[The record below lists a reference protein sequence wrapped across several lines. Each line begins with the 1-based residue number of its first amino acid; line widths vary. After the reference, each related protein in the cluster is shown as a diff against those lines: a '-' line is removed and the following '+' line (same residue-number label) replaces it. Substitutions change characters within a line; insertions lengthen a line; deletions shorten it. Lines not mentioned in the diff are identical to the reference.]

1 VTHDG
6 GEGDTGCQSVDEENE
21 NSDNALTGGEDDTE
35 DVMSE
40 VMSIPDSETLKDIS
54 EALYDDVK
62 AEYVNELDDKAHD
75 TLHAAIHY
83 ISVFYQV
90 VRQREKDEPSGV
102 RGRQEIRE
110 KLEEIEE
117 DVKKLEKQ
125 LEDSDGDMRE
135 MVLAKVLNEY
145 QMALDVLYW
154 VLGEVDDL

>member
-1 VTHDG
+1 M
-6 GEGDTGCQSVDEENE
+6 SDE
-21 NSDNALTGGEDDTE
+21 GGEDDTE

-90 VRQREKDEPSGV
+90 VRQREKHGEGGV
-102 RGRQEIRE
+102 RGRQEIGEVYETAEDLDEALGRE
-110 KLEEIEE
+110 ISTLEA
-117 DVKKLEKQ
+117 EKEAAQ
-125 LEDSDGDMRE
+125 
-135 MVLAKVLNEY
+135 VPTP
-145 QMALDVLYW
+145 ALTRTISILKGVRRR
-154 VLGEVDDL
+154 VLGEDGDL

>member
-1 VTHDG
+1 MTSDG
-6 GEGDTGCQSVDEENE
+6 GEDDTGDTVYDGDEPVAIRDE
-21 NSDNALTGGEDDTE
+21 DGDGEDDTE

-90 VRQREKDEPSGV
+90 VRQREKHGEGGV
-102 RGRQEIRE
+102 RGRQEIEE
-110 KLEEIEE
+110 KREEIEE
-117 DVKKLEKQ
+117 KILEEPNPTRSSQYAARLAAKQ
-125 LEDSDGDMRE
+125 GCLE
-135 MVLAKVLNEY
+135 
-145 QMALDVLYW
+145 W

>member
-1 VTHDG
+1 VTD
-6 GEGDTGCQSVDEENE
+6 DV
-21 NSDNALTGGEDDTE
+21 GEDDGTE

-62 AEYVNELDDKAHD
+62 AEYVNELDNQAHD

-90 VRQREKDEPSGV
+90 VRQREKNGV
-102 RGRQEIRE
+102 RGRQEIKRRRE
-110 KLEEIEE
+110 KANIRINNLYKTDAKIEREDIIEE
-117 DVKKLEKQ
+117 T
-125 LEDSDGDMRE
+125 
-135 MVLAKVLNEY
+135 
-145 QMALDVLYW
+145 LDW